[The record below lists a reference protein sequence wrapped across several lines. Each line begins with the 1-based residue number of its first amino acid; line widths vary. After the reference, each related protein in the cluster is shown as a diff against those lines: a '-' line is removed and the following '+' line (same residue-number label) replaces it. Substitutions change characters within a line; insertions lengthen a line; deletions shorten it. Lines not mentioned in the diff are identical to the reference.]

1 MSTPAITPTTYK
13 SRPALRVE
21 TSTLTALLLPED
33 GGKLV
38 SVTAKRDGFEFL
50 CQNPAPDYARLAYDG
65 SYIDSECASWDDMFP
80 TIDPYTPA
88 AGEYAGV
95 TYPDHGE
102 VCRLPMEAAV
112 EGDSV
117 VLSCASRLCAVDF
130 QKRVTPEADG
140 ALALT
145 YTLSNRGRE
154 DFPYIWAAHCMMKGA
169 DDLRVETPYPADAP
183 VAYMFG
189 TEGLP
194 NGGDTLP
201 RDRLMGYEAGRGAA
215 YKYYYT
221 QPTDGGFLRAVYTE
235 SGHSF
240 EMDYRESAAAIP
252 YVGLWIN
259 NGAFKDYYNIAL
271 ECATA
276 PYDAPHKAMAR
287 GYCSVLPA
295 GESLTFT
302 VRVRVE

>member
-1 MSTPAITPTTYK
+1 MIATAAITPATYK
-13 SRPALRVE
+13 DRPAIQVK
-21 TSTLTALLLPED
+21 TSALTALLLPED

-38 SVTAKRDGFEFL
+38 SLTANRDGFEFL
-50 CQNPAPDYARLAYDG
+50 CQNPAPVYGRLAYDG
-65 SYIDSECASWDDMFP
+65 TYIESECASWDDMFP
-80 TIDPYTPA
+80 TIDPYTPET
-88 AGEYAGV
+88 GEYAGR

-102 VCRLPMEAAV
+102 VCRLPMTVAA

-117 VLSCASRLCAVDF
+117 TLSCVSRLFAVDF
-130 QKRVTPEADG
+130 EKRITPEPDG
-140 ALALT
+140 ALSLT
-145 YTLSNRGRE
+145 YTLCNRGRE
-154 DFPYIWAAHCMMKGA
+154 DFPFIWAAHCMLKGT

-189 TEGLP
+189 PDGRES
-194 NGGDTLP
+194 LP
-201 RDRLMGYEAGRGAA
+201 RDRLTGYEAGTGAA
-215 YKYYYT
+215 YKLYYT
-221 QPTDGGFLRAVYTE
+221 EPTDGGFLAATYTA
-235 SGHSF
+235 SGHRF
-240 EMDYRESAAAIP
+240 EMDYRDFAAAIP

-259 NGAFKDYYNIAL
+259 NGEFKNYYNIAL

-276 PYDAPHKAMAR
+276 PYDAPHKALEK